1 MYRFSQR
8 RFGVATAVFALL
20 TTLISLTLAAPLSW
34 QPSSTEALINQLS
47 QETSGQLRV
56 SYHRETGRVRFL
68 GTTPDHAIAQTFTN
82 AAEVSPEMAARTF
95 LQSYG
100 SLFGLEDAAAELVV
114 MKGQTGENGR
124 SFTRF
129 QQLYQGI
136 PVIGAELIVQTDA
149 QHGVL
154 SANGEI
160 LPALDLE
167 TVAAIGEGEVV
178 ETAVAKVSKDYNVD
192 PNTLTTTQP
201 ELWIYDPAIL
211 GGPGLPLSRLVWRMD
226 VTSRTLDPIREL
238 MLIDAQ
244 TGAIALHFNQIP
256 HARNRIHYDN
266 NNNPSLGLPGNGPVR
281 TEGQGP
287 TGVTDID
294 RAYDYAGHTY
304 DFFAN
309 EHGRD
314 SLDGNGMALIS
325 TTRYCPNAA
334 NCPYANAFWNGTQMV
349 YGAGFSAADDVVAHE
364 LTHGFTEFSSNLFYW
379 FQSGSINESM
389 SDVWGELVDQT
400 NGAGND
406 GSSVRWQMGEDVPGF
421 GAIRDMKNPPAF
433 NDPDRMRS
441 PIYVCE
447 QTQLNAPGHDNGG
460 VHQNSGVNNK
470 AVFLLV
476 DGGTFNGVTVNGLG
490 IPRVADLYYEVQTT
504 LLTSASDYADLYDAL
519 IQASINLGFNS
530 SQRQSVQNALNAVE
544 MNQDPANCAATE
556 APVCGSGQVA
566 VTLFQDNFE
575 SGFGNWQTNGSA
587 LWQGGAFFA
596 TSGKNH
602 LWGADANE
610 IADGRIFLNQN
621 VAISG
626 NTFLRFNHAYGF
638 ESNSGG
644 TTFFD
649 GGVVEYST
657 NGGSSWNDAGS
668 LFTHNGYKGTL
679 ASNSNPLN
687 GRSAFVADSSGYLS
701 SRLNLSSLA
710 GQNARFRFRIGSDS
724 TAGDYGWFID
734 DVHLYNCTSGGGP
747 KDEFNY
753 LPVINKAPLPPT
765 PTPNPVGTLR
775 IANNTGGSL
784 QFDVNGLGSHTF
796 PVGTSDWTNI
806 PAGTYSGTLRSL
818 GGPCAGA
825 TLDIQFTI
833 KVNTITEG
841 EFNCSL
847 LQKPKLQGI
856 IP

>member
-1 MYRFSQR
+1 MYRFKQR

-20 TTLISLTLAAPLSW
+20 TTLISFALAAPASW
-34 QPSSTEALINQLS
+34 QQSPESLINQLS
-47 QETSGQLRV
+47 QSSGGQLRV

-68 GTTPDHAIAQTFTN
+68 GTTPDHAIAQTFPN
-82 AAEVSPEMAARTF
+82 AAEVSPEMAARAF

-100 SLFGLEDAAAELVV
+100 SLFGLQNAQEELVV
-114 MKGQTGENGR
+114 MKEQTVENGR

-129 QQLYQGI
+129 QQVYQGI

-149 QHGVL
+149 QRGVL

-160 LPALDLE
+160 LPALDLP
-167 TVAAIGEGEVV
+167 TAAAVGEGAAV
-178 ETAVAKVSKDYNVD
+178 ETAVAKVSKDYAVD
-192 PNTLTTTQP
+192 SNSLVATQP

-211 GGPGLPLSRLVWRMD
+211 GGPGLPISRLVWRMD

-256 HARNRIHYDN
+256 HARNRVHYDN
-266 NNNPSLGLPGNGPVR
+266 NNNPALGLPGNGPVR
-281 TEGQGP
+281 SEGQGP
-287 TGVTDID
+287 TGITDVD

-304 DFFAN
+304 NFFAN

-314 SLDGNGMALIS
+314 SLDGNGMTLIS
-325 TTRYCPNAA
+325 TTRFCPSAA
-334 NCPYANAFWNGTQMV
+334 SCPYANAFWNGQQMV

-364 LTHGFTEFSSNLFYW
+364 LTHGFTEFTSNLFYW
-379 FQSGSINESM
+379 FQSGAINESM
-389 SDVWGELVDQT
+389 SDVWGEFVDQT

-406 GSSVRWQMGEDVPGF
+406 SNNVRWQMGEDVPGF

-460 VHQNSGVNNK
+460 VHQNSGINNK
-470 AVFLLV
+470 AVFLMV

-490 IPRVADLYYEVQTT
+490 ISRVADLYYEVQTN
-504 LLTSASDYADLYDAL
+504 LLTSAADYADLYDAL
-519 IQASINLGFNS
+519 IQASNNLGFSS
-530 SQRQSVQNALNAVE
+530 SQKQSVQNALNAVE
-544 MNQDPANCAATE
+544 MNQNPVSCPATE
-556 APVCGSGQVA
+556 APVCSAGQGV
-566 VTLFQDNFE
+566 VTLFEDKFE
-575 SGFGNWQTNGSA
+575 AGVNNWQTNGTA
-587 LWQGGAFFA
+587 LWQAGSFYA

-602 LWGADANE
+602 LWGEDVNGV
-610 IADGRIFLNQN
+610 ADGRIFLNKN
-621 VAISG
+621 IAITN
-626 NTFLRFNHAYGF
+626 NTFLRFDHAYGF
-638 ESNSGG
+638 ESNSAGN
-644 TTFFD
+644 TFFD

-657 NGGSSWNDAGS
+657 NSGSSWNDAGS
-668 LFTHNGYKGTL
+668 LFTHNGYNGTL
-679 ASNSNPLN
+679 DTGTNPLG

-710 GQNARFRFRIGSDS
+710 GQNVRFRFRVASDNS
-724 TAGDYGWFID
+724 VGDYGWFID
-734 DVHLYNCTSGGGP
+734 DVRVYTCTTNSGP

-753 LPVINKAPLPPT
+753 LPLINKAPLPPT

-775 IANNTGGSL
+775 IVNNTGGSL
-784 QFDVNGLGSHTF
+784 RLDVNNLGSHTF

-806 PAGTYSGTLRSL
+806 PAGNYTGKLTSL

-825 TLDIQFTI
+825 SLDVQFTI
-833 KVNTITEG
+833 QVNTITQG

-847 LQKPKLQGI
+847 LQTPKLQGI
-856 IP
+856 VP